1 MAQGTADMLSPHLE
15 CLLHTLP
22 APLLWPLPVRFS
34 VWGSL
39 SLLTDPPPR
48 PRRLAWMSSY
58 VRLVYT
64 VTEDRDCIF
73 SLVSMVSST
82 VLIHSLGLI
91 NVRPINE

>member
-39 SLLTDPPPR
+39 SLLTDPPP
-48 PRRLAWMSSY
+48 PPPETGLD
-58 VRLVYT
+58 VLLCT
-64 VTEDRDCIF
+64 T
-73 SLVSMVSST
+73 SL
-82 VLIHSLGLI
+82 HCH
-91 NVRPINE
+91 